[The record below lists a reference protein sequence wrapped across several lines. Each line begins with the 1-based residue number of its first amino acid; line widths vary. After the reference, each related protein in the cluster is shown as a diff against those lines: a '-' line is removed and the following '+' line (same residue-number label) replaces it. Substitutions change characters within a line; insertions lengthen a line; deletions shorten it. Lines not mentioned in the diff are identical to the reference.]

1 MNTFTS
7 VIMLVLK
14 KVVLNIDLENINV
27 CVVVLSF
34 K

>member
-14 KVVLNIDLENINV
+14 KEVLNIDLENINV